1 MLEPMFA
8 LLPAA
13 QGLADGVPWGALG
26 FLAMLLFAV
35 SLGLVVVA
43 RYKRC
48 PSNRILVIYGKV
60 TKGQSAKCLHGG
72 GAFVW
77 PLVQSYGFLDLEPIQ
92 IEVPLKGALSAENI
106 RVNVPSFFTVAI
118 GTDSTAMNNA
128 AIRLLGLKTDD
139 IKGQA
144 LDIIFGQLRQVIASM
159 PIDAINRDRDGFL
172 KSIQHNLEPEL
183 EKVGLVL
190 INVNITDITDE
201 SGYIEALGR
210 KAASEAIQQA
220 EIDVAEQVKLGAI
233 GVAAAD
239 RDREIQVSQA
249 VKTKEIGTKDAER
262 EMSVKVA
269 ELAKERSIGEK
280 RAEFE
285 RDVQVKEAERQK
297 RIEMAKADAEAVTGE
312 NASRERIVDSEAKLK
327 IAQAEAYQVAETRHR
342 EAEASVL
349 AAQYKAQAM
358 AATENARKIE
368 AEQRAQIE
376 APAKAAKARTVVDAE
391 AEAEKLKI
399 EAAGR
404 AQARI
409 LEAEGEA
416 KAIYARLEAQARG
429 EYEILAKKGEGL
441 SKIVAGCG
449 SAEQAFQLM
458 MLEHLDHLAESSAK
472 AISNIKFDK
481 ITVWDAGNGE
491 GGGASGF
498 LSSLGRAVPPLMN
511 VMKDIGGVEMP
522 TYFGKLAGVEAS
534 DAASAAAT
542 RAAKRPEKAAGPSAP
557 KSGTPS
563 AGGPEG
569 AP

>member
-1 MLEPMFA
+1 MIDSTLA
-8 LLPAA
+8 LLPVA
-13 QGLADGVPWGALG
+13 QGLPDGIPWVAI
-26 FLAMLLFAV
+26 AVIAVLLFAV

-60 TKGQSAKCLHGG
+60 TRGQSSKCLHGG

-118 GTDSTAMNNA
+118 GTDPATMQNA
-128 AIRLLGLKTDD
+128 AIRLLGLKIEE
-139 IKGQA
+139 IKSQA

-159 PIDAINRDRDGFL
+159 SIESINRDRDVFL
-172 KSIQHNLEPEL
+172 KSVQHNLEPEL

-201 SGYIEALGR
+201 SGFIEALGR

-220 EIDVAEQVKLGAI
+220 EVDVAEQVKRGAI

-239 RDREIQVSQA
+239 RDREIEVSQA
-249 VKTKEIGTKDAER
+249 VKLKEIGTKDAER
-262 EMSVKVA
+262 EMSVRVA
-269 ELAKERSIGEK
+269 ELAKERSVGEK

-285 RDVQVKEAERQK
+285 RDVQIKEAERQK
-297 RIEMAKADAEAVTGE
+297 RIEMAKADALAVTGE
-312 NASRERIVDSEAKLK
+312 NTSREQIADSEARLK
-327 IAQAEAYQVAETRHR
+327 VAQAEAYQISETRHR
-342 EAEASVL
+342 EAEAAVQ
-349 AAQYKAQAM
+349 AAQYKAEAL
-358 AATENARKIE
+358 AATEKAKKVE

-404 AQARI
+404 AQARV

-416 KAIYARLEAQARG
+416 KAIFARLEAQARG

-458 MLEHLDHLAESSAK
+458 MLEHLDHLAETSAK

-481 ITVWDAGNGE
+481 VTVWDSGTGE

-498 LSSLGRAVPPLMN
+498 LSSLGRSVPPLMN

-522 TYFGKLAGVEAS
+522 AYFGKLAGVEAS
-534 DAASAAAT
+534 DAAAPAAP
-542 RAAKRPEKAAGPSAP
+542 RASKKPASPPAAKAAGE
-557 KSGTPS
+557 
-563 AGGPEG
+563 AG
-569 AP
+569 ADAS

>member
-1 MLEPMFA
+1 MLDPTLA
-8 LLPAA
+8 ILPAP
-13 QGLADGVPWGALG
+13 QGLADAVPWGALG
-26 FLAMLLFAV
+26 LLAILLFGV
-35 SLGLVVVA
+35 SLGLLIVA

-60 TKGQSAKCLHGG
+60 ARGQSAKCLHGG

-118 GTDSTAMNNA
+118 GTDPTAMNNA

-262 EMSVKVA
+262 EMSVRVA

-285 RDVQVKEAERQK
+285 RDVSVKEAERLK
-297 RIEMAKADAEAVTGE
+297 RVEMAKADAEAVTGE
-312 NASRERIVDSEAKLK
+312 NASRERIADSESKLK
-327 IAQAEAYQVAETRHR
+327 IAQAVAYQVAETRHR

-349 AAQYKAQAM
+349 AAQYKAQAL
-358 AATENARKIE
+358 AAAENARKIE

-376 APAKAAKARTVVDAE
+376 APARAAKARTVVDAE

-404 AQARI
+404 AQARV

-429 EYEILAKKGEGL
+429 EFEILAKKGEGL
-441 SKIVAGCG
+441 SRIVSGCG
-449 SAEQAFQLM
+449 GADKAFQLM
-458 MLEHLDHLAESSAK
+458 MLEHLDHLAETSAK
-472 AISNIKFDK
+472 AISNIRFDK
-481 ITVWDAGNGE
+481 ITVWDSGTGE

-522 TYFGKLAGVEAS
+522 AYFGKLNGMDGASTAGSTGAS
-534 DAASAAAT
+534 SAGAS
-542 RAAKRPEKAAGPSAP
+542 RAARRPEQGGAP
-557 KSGTPS
+557 V
-563 AGGPEG
+563 AGGPSG
-569 AP
+569 PPA

>member
-1 MLEPMFA
+1 MLETTLAF
-8 LLPAA
+8 LPAP
-13 QGLADGVPWGALG
+13 QGLFSGGVPWGAIAV
-26 FLAMLLFAV
+26 LAVLLFGV

-60 TKGQSAKCLHGG
+60 TRGQSSKCLHGG

-118 GTDSTAMNNA
+118 GTDPATMQNA
-128 AIRLLGLKTDD
+128 AIRLLGLKIEE
-139 IKGQA
+139 IKSQA

-159 PIDAINRDRDGFL
+159 SIESINRDRDVFL

-201 SGYIEALGR
+201 SGFIEALGR

-220 EIDVAEQVKLGAI
+220 EVDVALQVKSGAI

-239 RDREIQVSQA
+239 RDREIEVSQA
-249 VKTKEIGTKDAER
+249 VKLKEIGTKDAER
-262 EMSVKVA
+262 EMSVRVA
-269 ELAKERSIGEK
+269 ELARDRSVGEK

-312 NASRERIVDSEAKLK
+312 NSSRERIASSESKLRV
-327 IAQAEAYQVAETRHR
+327 AQAEAYQVGETRHR
-342 EAEASVL
+342 EAEAAVQ
-349 AAQYKAQAM
+349 AAQFKAEAL
-358 AATENARKIE
+358 AATEKAKKIE
-368 AEQRAQIE
+368 AEQRAAIE

-404 AQARI
+404 AQARV

-416 KAIYARLEAQARG
+416 KAIFAKLEAQARG

-458 MLEHLDHLAESSAK
+458 MLEHLDHLAEASAR

-481 ITVWDAGNGE
+481 VTVWDSGTAD

-498 LSSLGRAVPPLMN
+498 LSSLGRSVPPLMN

-522 TYFGKLAGVEAS
+522 AYFGKLAGA
-534 DAASAAAT
+534 DATPEPPAATPRAARPAPKAAA
-542 RAAKRPEKAAGPSAP
+542 KARDE
-557 KSGTPS
+557 
-563 AGGPEG
+563 GGPAEA
-569 AP
+569 APQG